1 MPPRAATQQEEEEE
15 RLAISR
21 RDGQAFAR
29 WLMRSEEALRLALR
43 SFARTVDVEAVIQ
56 EAALRLWQLAP
67 RIEPDG
73 KPNCLLRWTITV
85 ARNLARDLAA
95 RAGREIPLDDHDD
108 PPAPPAPRPADP
120 YLARR
125 IGECRKRLPAKPG
138 AAITARVAGGGQLSD
153 RELAAQV
160 GMSFDA
166 FRQNLARARR
176 LLEDCLRGFGIE
188 VRSVP
193 S

>member
-1 MPPRAATQQEEEEE
+1 MPSQVASQQEEEE
-15 RLAISR
+15 RLAISH

-95 RAGREIPLDDHDD
+95 RAGREMPLDEHDE
-108 PPAPPAPRPADP
+108 PPAPPVPQPADP
-120 YLARR
+120 YLVRR

-138 AAITARVAGGGQLSD
+138 AAITARVAGAGQLSD
-153 RELAAQV
+153 RELAAQL

-176 LLEDCLRGFGIE
+176 LLEDCLRGFGID